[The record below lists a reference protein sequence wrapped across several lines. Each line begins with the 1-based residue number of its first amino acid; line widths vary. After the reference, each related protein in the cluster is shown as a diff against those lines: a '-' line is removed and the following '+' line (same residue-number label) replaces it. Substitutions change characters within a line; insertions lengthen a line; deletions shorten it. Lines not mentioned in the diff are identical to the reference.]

1 MAEIPKEMMTMVVT
15 SPGNGTTVR
24 DVTVEIKTVPVPVP
38 KRGEVLVKVAAAPIN
53 PSDYGSWYLSSAK
66 AYPMNMGNE
75 GCGIVVASGGGLST
89 YRVPGRSVP
98 IDGSLRRLN
107 EISTRFVMIT
117 TSQSEPQSGF

>member
-1 MAEIPKEMMTMVVT
+1 MRRGLCKLFYTDTHNRNDSSTP
-15 SPGNGTTVR
+15 

-89 YRVPGRSVP
+89 YRVPGQFQLMVPSV
-98 IDGSLRRLN
+98 RRN
-107 EISTRFVMIT
+107 EIFHTLHNQ
-117 TSQSEPQSGF
+117 SQSELR